1 MEPNDIYFG
10 LVCFASL
17 LVLIVILDYVAE
29 YIQKDSR
36 DE

>member
-1 MEPNDIYFG
+1 MQVNDIYFG

-29 YIQKDSR
+29 YIQKDGR